1 MGERIGCG
9 PGLLW
14 GTLLGCPSDSP
25 SSTRALLLPSA
36 PLASFAR
43 HSWMTVP
50 GEATV
55 VCGLG
60 VGDAAH
66 SAESWEQNVSESHGP
81 VVMRLM
87 AMMVLENAI
96 HDNI

>member
-1 MGERIGCG
+1 
-9 PGLLW
+9 
-14 GTLLGCPSDSP
+14 
-25 SSTRALLLPSA
+25 
-36 PLASFAR
+36 
-43 HSWMTVP
+43 MTVP

-60 VGDAAH
+60 IGDAAH

-87 AMMVLENAI
+87 AIMVLENAI